1 MGRRRAGGTA
11 TVRAL
16 EANTVAAEKPNR
28 ARVGKR
34 SKRNAT
40 PKAATTQPPPER
52 QFVDI
57 DPWAVL
63 LEQLMEIPEEE
74 PARRKD
80 SKGK

>member
-1 MGRRRAGGTA
+1 MGRRAGGTA
-11 TVRAL
+11 TIRAL

-63 LEQLMEIPEEE
+63 LEQLMEVPGEE
-74 PARRKD
+74 PPTGKGT
-80 SKGK
+80 KGK